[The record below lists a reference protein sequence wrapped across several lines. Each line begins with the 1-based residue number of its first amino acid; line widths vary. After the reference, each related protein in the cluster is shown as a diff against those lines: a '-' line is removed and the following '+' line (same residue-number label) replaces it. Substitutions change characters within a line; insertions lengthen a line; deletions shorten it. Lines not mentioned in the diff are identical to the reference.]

1 MGRKRGDTVSE
12 QVEPKKTGRPAKA
25 PGEKM
30 VVVPVR
36 MTEEQK
42 AKYRRMTDGPR
53 RLREWV
59 DRAKE

>member
-1 MGRKRGDTVSE
+1 MDQAES
-12 QVEPKKTGRPAKA
+12 KKTGRPAKA
-25 PGEKM
+25 PGEKK

-36 MTEEQK
+36 MTEDQK

-59 DRAKE
+59 DKAKE